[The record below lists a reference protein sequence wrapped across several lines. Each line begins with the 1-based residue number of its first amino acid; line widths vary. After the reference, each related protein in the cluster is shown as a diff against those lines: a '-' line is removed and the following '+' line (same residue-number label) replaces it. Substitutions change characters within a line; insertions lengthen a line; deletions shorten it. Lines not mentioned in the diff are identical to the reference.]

1 MARTAQVPDI
11 FDDAIRIPS
20 KTSVLRSILS
30 AKGHRRSPSA
40 GDALLA
46 RRREGN
52 SPFAAAHI
60 LPVDHP
66 HAGGVQC
73 PLGERT
79 HNRDV
84 VGGGLPHKP
93 STSQDDKTSMQKK
106 AKSSVSLKT
115 LMKDKERKGSKS
127 NDTRQYEP
135 QDKRAKKT
143 KSSTSLSA
151 LLKRSQRGR
160 KDEATNET
168 REKENR
174 TPTEVSASP
183 IWGQFANQPPQD
195 QSGRICI
202 PDSGR
207 TFDEEV
213 SLYTP
218 QQYSPSKQRNFDDY
232 HQPTLA
238 RRPDHKSRPK
248 SDYIT
253 SGTWKMREILGHVH
267 RIPSG
272 KQRNLDLTPAT
283 SMSTTN
289 SSRHSRS
296 SEHRS
301 DCDSRRDTGPPPS
314 RSRETANHFSSKTKG
329 GIGCQGSFDPIQIES
344 EFEKLLVSTL
354 IRCFFFRLPSWPQ
367 ETDPARRM
375 QETSPKTCG
384 IR

>member
-1 MARTAQVPDI
+1 MARTAQVPNI
-11 FDDAIRIPS
+11 FDDAIRIPP

-46 RRREGN
+46 RRMEGN
-52 SPFAAAHI
+52 NPFATAHI

-66 HAGGVQC
+66 HAGGVQR

-79 HNRDV
+79 HNRDAAS
-84 VGGGLPHKP
+84 GSHLPQK
-93 STSQDDKTSMQKK
+93 SSGQDDKTDMQKK
-106 AKSSVSLKT
+106 TKSSVSLKT
-115 LMKDKERKGSKS
+115 LMKDKEKKSSKS
-127 NDTRQYEP
+127 NDTRHHES

-151 LLKRSQRGR
+151 LLKRSQRGP
-160 KDEATNET
+160 KAQNTNET
-168 REKENR
+168 GEKENR
-174 TPTEVSASP
+174 TPTEVSAAP
-183 IWGQFANQPPQD
+183 IWGQFVTQPPQD
-195 QSGRICI
+195 QSSRICI

-218 QQYSPSKQRNFDDY
+218 QRYSPSKQRNFDDY

-238 RRPDHKSRPK
+238 RRPDHKPRPK

-253 SGTWKMREILGHVH
+253 SGTWKVREILGHVH

-272 KQRNLDLTPAT
+272 KQRNLDQTPTTSSPAT
-283 SMSTTN
+283 SC
-289 SSRHSRS
+289 SRHSQL
-296 SEHRS
+296 SETRS
-301 DCDSRRDTGPPPS
+301 DGDSRRDIGPSPS
-314 RSRETANHFSSKTKG
+314 SREITYHSDSKATG
-329 GIGCQGSFDPIQIES
+329 GIEYQKGLDRIRIES
-344 EFEKLLVSTL
+344 EFEKLLVSTF
-354 IRCFFFRLPSWPQ
+354 IRCSLFRLSSWHQ
-367 ETDPARRM
+367 ETDLARRT

>member
-1 MARTAQVPDI
+1 MARTAQVPTNI
-11 FDDAIRIPS
+11 FDDAIRIPP

-46 RRREGN
+46 RRMEGN
-52 SPFAAAHI
+52 NPFATAHI

-66 HAGGVQC
+66 HAGGVQR

-79 HNRDV
+79 HNRDAASGSHLPQKS
-84 VGGGLPHKP
+84 GG
-93 STSQDDKTSMQKK
+93 QDDKTDVQKK
-106 AKSSVSLKT
+106 TKSSLSLKT
-115 LMKDKERKGSKS
+115 IMKDEKKSSKS
-127 NDTRQYEP
+127 NDTRHHES

-151 LLKRSQRGR
+151 LLKRSQRGP
-160 KDEATNET
+160 KAQNTNET
-168 REKENR
+168 GEKENR
-174 TPTEVSASP
+174 TPTEAP
-183 IWGQFANQPPQD
+183 IWGQFVTQPPQD
-195 QSGRICI
+195 QSSRICI

-218 QQYSPSKQRNFDDY
+218 QRYSPSKQRNFDDY

-238 RRPDHKSRPK
+238 RRPDHKPRPK

-253 SGTWKMREILGHVH
+253 SGTWKVREILGHVH
-267 RIPSG
+267 RIPSS
-272 KQRNLDLTPAT
+272 KQRNLDQTPAT
-283 SMSTTN
+283 SSPAT
-289 SSRHSRS
+289 SCSRHSQL
-296 SEHRS
+296 SETRS
-301 DCDSRRDTGPPPS
+301 DGDSRRDIGPSPS
-314 RSRETANHFSSKTKG
+314 SREMTYHSDFKATG
-329 GIGCQGSFDPIQIES
+329 GIEYQKGLDQIRIES
-344 EFEKLLVSTL
+344 EFEKLLVSTF
-354 IRCFFFRLPSWPQ
+354 IRCSLFRQCSWHQ
-367 ETDPARRM
+367 ETDLAYRT